1 MYHLA
6 HLSQHH
12 KMPQHLDDEAL
23 KEFQLLARIRVP
35 KQPVKEVNFD
45 EPAVSQRLFTY

>member
-6 HLSQHH
+6 HLSQRH

-23 KEFQLLARIRVP
+23 KEFQLLARIRAP
-35 KQPVKEVNFD
+35 KQPSKEVNFD
-45 EPAVSQRLFTY
+45 EPVVSQRLFAY